1 MKANKN
7 KIVYIVTTTGC
18 SACKFME
25 NIMTDVRKDYSELTF
40 TTTSFKNV
48 PEWIKDSI
56 IFTDFPTTIFV
67 DNNTIK
73 YHFTGTKSKNKI
85 IKIINNIGF

>member
-1 MKANKN
+1 MKTNKS
-7 KIVYIVTTTGC
+7 KIIYIVTTTGC

-25 NIMTDVRKDYSELTF
+25 NIMTDVHKDYSELTF
-40 TTTSFKNV
+40 TTTSFQNV
-48 PEWIKDSI
+48 PEWIKDNI

-67 DNNTIK
+67 DNNIIK